1 VFELLNQYLSAELS
15 VFIISMMPIIE
26 LRGAIP
32 LGVGLG
38 MDPAKAALIAILGN
52 CLIVPILLMI
62 INPLFTHF
70 RKLTLLRGFVN
81 RYEERAAKKI
91 GHYRE
96 YRLIG
101 LFLLVAIPLPMTGA
115 YTGCVAAVIT
125 KVSFK
130 KASIAITAG
139 VLAAGFIVY
148 LLSFYFH
155 VMFLT

>member
-1 VFELLNQYLSAELS
+1 MFEILNQYLSAELS
-15 VFIISMMPIIE
+15 VFIISMMPIVE

-38 MDPAKAALIAILGN
+38 MAPAKAAMIAVFGN
-52 CLIVPILLMI
+52 CLIVPILLVF

-70 RKLTLLRGFVN
+70 RKLTLLRGIVN
-81 RYEERAAKKI
+81 RYEERASKKI
-91 GHYRE
+91 AHYRE

-130 KASIAITAG
+130 KATIAITAG
-139 VLAAGFIVY
+139 VLTAGFIVY